1 MKTRWVVFWCSWSA
15 ACSLCVSTDVCVYW
29 RLALVMMMLMTMMT
43 LLWVCV
49 CVVGWTIIVALSTSD
64 GSLTFSVQL
73 GSHSQLIPLSLSLSV
88 SLSVCLS
95 LCLSVYVLLLVSY
108 CVQMLVDLSFLCK
121 FVNIWE
127 WLASS
132 AVSLITTTAVCYVQY
147 MCHLCTCL
155 SVLHVHSSVLCA
167 YCT

>member
-1 MKTRWVVFWCSWSA
+1 VCLLAPCISDDDVDVDDNDDII
-15 ACSLCVSTDVCVYW
+15 VS
-29 RLALVMMMLMTMMT
+29 
-43 LLWVCV
+43 VCV

-121 FVNIWE
+121 FVNI
-127 WLASS
+127 
-132 AVSLITTTAVCYVQY
+132 
-147 MCHLCTCL
+147 
-155 SVLHVHSSVLCA
+155 
-167 YCT
+167 